1 MDVSYIIYLSIS
13 ISFVIM
19 NLVYFLIPE
28 SPKYLHA
35 MGRYEDS
42 RQVLNL
48 IANVNG
54 SASEVR
60 NFDQIRF
67 AGEDDH

>member
-1 MDVSYIIYLSIS
+1 M
-13 ISFVIM
+13 M
-19 NLVYFLIPE
+19 NLNYFLIPE

-35 MGRYEDS
+35 MGRFVES
-42 RQVLNL
+42 RQVLNQ
-48 IANVNG
+48 IASVNG

-67 AGEDDH
+67 SGEDEDQN